1 MKLRQ
6 TLHAHAQAMSSC
18 RKNIVLF
25 DEKGDN
31 YFPYSSNTEKDGSI
45 AGNTVT
51 AHKIIIGGTLNVLNH
66 IYWYAE

>member
-31 YFPYSSNTEKDGSI
+31 YFPYSSSTEKDGSI
-45 AGNTVT
+45 AGNTV
-51 AHKIIIGGTLNVLNH
+51 
-66 IYWYAE
+66 